1 MARTASPSRLAA
13 LAAGAIV
20 VALALTGCVAGE
32 DAPAASPDADGGTAT
47 TVAIDW
53 ATYNP
58 LSIVIRDQGWL
69 EDEGYDVE
77 WTQSLG
83 SSAANEAL
91 RAGAIDFGSTAGSAA
106 LLARANGAPQ
116 QIVSVVAQPE
126 WASIVT
132 PEGSDVTSVEDL
144 RGRTIAAALGT
155 DPYFFLVQSL
165 EQAGLSIDDVTVE
178 NLAHADGWAA
188 LQGGSVDAWAG
199 LDPITATAEAAG
211 ATILATDLSLN
222 SFSVLNAS
230 EEVIEADPEL
240 VQTVV
245 DLYERARA
253 WALEHPEDMAALLAE
268 AAAIEPS
275 VAQTV
280 IDEREGLDVSG
291 VPGDELLSVLEPI
304 GAIQVEIGDV
314 ASQDAVDAALDT
326 LLAPEFAQQAVDA
339 G

>member
-1 MARTASPSRLAA
+1 MARTTTSRLAA
-13 LAAGAIV
+13 IAAGAT
-20 VALALTGCVAGE
+20 AALLALTGCVAGE
-32 DAPAASPDADGGTAT
+32 DAPAETGSADGGTTT
-47 TVAIDW
+47 TVDIDW

-69 EDEGYDVE
+69 EDAGYDVN
-77 WTQSLG
+77 WVQSLG

-91 RAGAIDFGSTAGSAA
+91 RSGAIDFGSTAGSAA

-116 QIVSVVAQPE
+116 QIVTVVAQPE

-132 PEGSDVTSVEDL
+132 GEGSDIASVEQL
-144 RGRTIAAALGT
+144 QGRTVAAALGT

-165 EQAGLSIDDVTVE
+165 EQAGLSIADVTVE

-199 LDPITATAEAAG
+199 LDPITATAEASG

-222 SFSVLNAS
+222 SYSVLNAS
-230 EEVIEADPEL
+230 EEIIEQDPEL

-245 DLYERARA
+245 DLYEQARE
-253 WALEHPEDMAALLAE
+253 WALANSDEMAQLLAD
-268 AAAIEPS
+268 AAAIDLS
-275 VAQTV
+275 VAQVV

-291 VPGDELLSVLEPI
+291 VPGDELLAVLEPI

-314 ASQDAVDAALDT
+314 ASQDAIDTALDS
-326 LLAPEFAQQAVDA
+326 LLAPDFAAQAVDA

>member
-1 MARTASPSRLAA
+1 MARTTTSRLAA
-13 LAAGAIV
+13 LAAGTTA

-32 DAPAASPDADGGTAT
+32 DAPAESGAADGGTTT
-47 TVAIDW
+47 TVDIDW

-69 EDEGYDVE
+69 EDAGYDVN
-77 WTQSLG
+77 WVQSLG

-91 RAGAIDFGSTAGSAA
+91 RSGAIDFGSTAGSAA

-116 QIVSVVAQPE
+116 QIVTVVAQPE

-132 PEGSDVTSVEDL
+132 PEGSGITSVEQL
-144 RGRTIAAALGT
+144 QGRTVAAALGT

-222 SFSVLNAS
+222 SYSVLNAS
-230 EEVIEADPEL
+230 EEIIASDPEL
-240 VQTVV
+240 VQTVA
-245 DLYERARA
+245 DLYEQARE
-253 WALEHPEDMAALLAE
+253 WALANPDEMAQLLAD
-268 AAAIEPS
+268 AAAIELS
-275 VAQTV
+275 VAQVV

-291 VPGDELLSVLEPI
+291 VPGDELLSVLAPI

-314 ASQDAVDAALDT
+314 ASQDAIDTALDT
-326 LLAPEFAQQAVDA
+326 ILAPQFAEQAVDA

>member
-1 MARTASPSRLAA
+1 MARTTTSRLAA
-13 LAAGAIV
+13 LAAGATA
-20 VALALTGCVAGE
+20 ALVALTGCVAGE
-32 DAPAASPDADGGTAT
+32 DAPAESGAADGGTT

-69 EDEGYDVE
+69 EDAGYDVE
-77 WTQSLG
+77 WVQSLG

-91 RAGAIDFGSTAGSAA
+91 RSGAIDFGSTAGSAA

-116 QIVSVVAQPE
+116 QIVTVVAQPE

-132 PEGSDVTSVEDL
+132 PAGSDITSVEQL
-144 RGRTIAAALGT
+144 QGRTVAAALGT

-222 SFSVLNAS
+222 SYSVLNAS
-230 EEVIEADPEL
+230 QEVIERDPEL

-245 DLYERARA
+245 DLYEQARE
-253 WALEHPEDMAALLAE
+253 WALANPDEMAQLLAD
-268 AAAIEPS
+268 AAAIDLS
-275 VAQTV
+275 VAQVV

-291 VPGDELLSVLEPI
+291 VPGDALLDVLRPI

-314 ASQDAVDAALDT
+314 ASQDAIDAALDT
-326 LLAPEFAQQAVDA
+326 LLAPQFAQTAVDA